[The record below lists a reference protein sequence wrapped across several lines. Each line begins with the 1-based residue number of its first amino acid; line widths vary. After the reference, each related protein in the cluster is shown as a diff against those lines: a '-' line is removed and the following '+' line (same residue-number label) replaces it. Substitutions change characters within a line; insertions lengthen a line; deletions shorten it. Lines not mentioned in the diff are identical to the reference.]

1 MTLRTLYTL
10 CTPHSTLY
18 TLHFAVRTLYTL
30 HFTLDT
36 WHLTLHTLHFTLH
49 TLNFTLDTTLHFT
62 LPTLHTTLYTP
73 HSTLDTPHSTLYTLR
88 FTLHALHFIFIH
100 CTLYAPHSTLYS
112 PHTLHFTLSHFTPYT
127 SLFTLCTP
135 HSTHCTLHFALRT
148 LHFTLH
154 TLHFTHSQ
162 LYTFHTWPCMEPW
175 PSFIFMLRTHTYLS
189 SLTSALHCVTSSRAS
204 KGPPR
209 CRRWT
214 FESSPITG
222 HHVGYAEWH
231 SALYTLL
238 FYTLHSKL
246 YTLHSTHYTLHV
258 TLRTLYTLYAPHST
272 LHSTDDTAHSIYN
285 LHSTHY
291 TLHSTSLYALL
302 YTSHLTLDT
311 PLYTLHSTLWT
322 LHLTLYTTFYTPHST
337 LHTLNS
343 THYTWHPHSTHYTL
357 HSTLHTLHFT
367 LYTAHCTLYS
377 PHSTLYTLHF
387 HLTPSQLYTFHTLRS
402 MEPWPSFIFML
413 RTHTYLS
420 SSTSALHCITSSRA
434 SKGPLRC
441 RRWTFESF
449 PITSHHVGYAEFPFL
464 LRATVHHRHMFSF
477 SPLSK
482 YIASICRFGCSPY
495 QHAPASD
502 PLAHV
507 DKSCTAA
514 LCPLCFHAKLPAK
527 LAFVPG
533 PWASSHAIVVLRP
546 WKWSSCYS
554 VPHLPQTTLPW
565 NQRRFFCARWWQMMV
580 GEIPSRFLQ
589 YWSAGAS
596 WTHCAG
602 SIGFSRCLP
611 RSIYQIQ
618 SNHNR
623 WIQTQVL
630 SAIL

>member
-1 MTLRTLYTL
+1 MTL
-10 CTPHSTLY
+10 CTLHFTLLHFTLQTLHSTFYTLYSTRDTAHSVYTLRSTLY
-18 TLHFAVRTLYTL
+18 TALHGWHCALDIQFTLHTLHFTLYITLRSTL

-36 WHLTLHTLHFTLH
+36 WHSTLHFTLH
-49 TLNFTLDTTLHFT
+49 TLNFTLDTLHYILHSTLYTPHTKLHTLHLT
-62 LPTLHTTLYTP
+62 PHTLHTTLYTP
-73 HSTLDTPHSTLYTLR
+73 HS
-88 FTLHALHFIFIH
+88 
-100 CTLYAPHSTLYS
+100 
-112 PHTLHFTLSHFTPYT
+112 
-127 SLFTLCTP
+127 
-135 HSTHCTLHFALRT
+135 
-148 LHFTLH
+148 
-154 TLHFTHSQ
+154 
-162 LYTFHTWPCMEPW
+162 
-175 PSFIFMLRTHTYLS
+175 
-189 SLTSALHCVTSSRAS
+189 
-204 KGPPR
+204 
-209 CRRWT
+209 
-214 FESSPITG
+214 
-222 HHVGYAEWH
+222 
-231 SALYTLL
+231 
-238 FYTLHSKL
+238 
-246 YTLHSTHYTLHV
+246 
-258 TLRTLYTLYAPHST
+258 
-272 LHSTDDTAHSIYN
+272 
-285 LHSTHY
+285 
-291 TLHSTSLYALL
+291 
-302 YTSHLTLDT
+302 
-311 PLYTLHSTLWT
+311 
-322 LHLTLYTTFYTPHST
+322 
-337 LHTLNS
+337 
-343 THYTWHPHSTHYTL
+343 
-357 HSTLHTLHFT
+357 TLHFT